1 MNALQIVLFNNQMIN
16 LICKQHNTV
25 VRLSSD
31 DATNALGSM
40 PERVKSQ
47 EVAVFDLALVSQV
60 LQSGE

>member
-1 MNALQIVLFNNQMIN
+1 MTN

-25 VRLSSD
+25 VRLSSN

-47 EVAVFDLALVSQV
+47 EVAVFDLALVSQI